1 MNVLCI
7 ILFSISYCCLLSD
20 MKISSFCVFH
30 GINCFFLIASFIL
43 GILSF
48 YYLKDINFSSTCFDE
63 IMNTFIEKSKN
74 EIHREKIYCILLTSF
89 CLCCLLLN
97 IILILIQ
104 LDIFDNCFRNKI
116 IMEM

>member
-1 MNVLCI
+1 
-7 ILFSISYCCLLSD
+7 

-43 GILSF
+43 GILSI

-74 EIHREKIYCILLTSF
+74 EIHREKVYCI
-89 CLCCLLLN
+89 
-97 IILILIQ
+97 
-104 LDIFDNCFRNKI
+104 
-116 IMEM
+116 